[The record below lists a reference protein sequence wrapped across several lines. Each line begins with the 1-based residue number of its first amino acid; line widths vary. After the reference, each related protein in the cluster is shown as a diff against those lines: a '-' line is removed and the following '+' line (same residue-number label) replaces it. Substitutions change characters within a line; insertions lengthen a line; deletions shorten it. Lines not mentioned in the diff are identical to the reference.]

1 MTRRPRFRELGFAIG
16 ALPVGPHN
24 AITDVAGVRVGH
36 ATVVRGDGRLVPGAG
51 PVRTGVTAIL
61 AHGGDLY
68 RERVAAAVEVL
79 NGSGEVTGRTF
90 VDEMGVLDAP
100 IMLTNSFNVPRVAD
114 AVISETIARDGALGV
129 EARYVH
135 PVVAE
140 CSDLKLSD
148 IQGRHVGREHVAAA
162 WTGAHDGPVE
172 EGCVGGGTGLVCYQ
186 FKSGIGTSSRVVD
199 VAGTRCTVGVLA
211 MPNHGVRREL
221 RVDGVPIGELIPD
234 GTPSWIQEGSVIL
247 VTATDAPL
255 SSRQLR
261 RIAKRSQLGLAR
273 TGTTARN
280 GSGDMMI
287 AFSTAQRY
295 VLGDAIHSTRELAD
309 QKLDPLFAATC
320 EAAEEAVI
328 NALCAA
334 ETMVG
339 RDGNTAYAIPLDRLS
354 DLMLAHGRVR
364 TRPTIENALEEAR

>member
-1 MTRRPRFRELGFAIG
+1 MVARARFRDLGFSLG
-16 ALPVGPHN
+16 LLPTGPFN
-24 AITDVAGVRVGH
+24 AITDVPGVRVGH
-36 ATVVRGDGRLVPGAG
+36 NTIVVGEGDLRPGIG
-51 PVRTGVTAIL
+51 PIRTGVTAIL
-61 AHGGDLY
+61 PHGGDLY
-68 RERVAAAVEVL
+68 TERVAAAVEVL

-90 VDEMGVLDAP
+90 IDEMGVMDAP

-114 AVISETIARDGALGV
+114 AVISETIARYPALGV

-148 IQGRHVGREHVAAA
+148 IQGRHVGREAVAAA
-162 WTGAHDGPVE
+162 WVAASEGPVE

-186 FKSGIGTSSRVVD
+186 FKSGIGTASRRVVIS
-199 VAGTRCTVGVLA
+199 GETFTVGVLA
-211 MPNHGVRREL
+211 MPNHGLRHEL
-221 RVDGVPIGELIPD
+221 RIDGVPVGQAIPD
-234 GTPSWIQEGSVIL
+234 LKPSWFQEGSVIL

-255 SSRQLR
+255 SSRQLS
-261 RIAKRSQLGLAR
+261 RIARRSQLGLAR

-287 AFSTAQRY
+287 AFSTANRL
-295 VLGDAIHSTRELAD
+295 VLGEPVYSLRQLAD
-309 QKLDPLFAATC
+309 QLLDPLFAATC

-334 ETMVG
+334 QTMVG
-339 RDGNTAYAIPLDRLS
+339 RDGNTAYALPLDRLKEVFT
-354 DLMLAHGRVR
+354 AHRHL
-364 TRPTIENALEEAR
+364 PSH

>member
-1 MTRRPRFRELGFAIG
+1 MTARPRFRDLGFSIG
-16 ALPVGPHN
+16 VLPTGPLN
-24 AITDVAGVRVGH
+24 AVTDVPGVRVGH
-36 ATVVRGDGRLVPGAG
+36 ATIVEGEGALSPGVG

-61 AHGGDLY
+61 PHGGDLY
-68 RERVAAAVEVL
+68 AERVAAAVEVL

-90 VDEMGVLDAP
+90 IDEMGVMDAP

-114 AVISETIARDGALGV
+114 AVISETIARHSSLGV

-148 IQGRHVGREHVAAA
+148 IQGRHVSREHVAAA
-162 WTGAHDGPVE
+162 WASASEGPVA

-186 FKSGIGTSSRVVD
+186 FKSGIGTASRQVR
-199 VAGTRCTVGVLA
+199 VAGNVFTVGVLA
-211 MPNHGVRREL
+211 MPNHGLRHEL
-221 RVDGVPIGELIPD
+221 RVDGAPVGQAIPD
-234 GTPSWIQEGSVIL
+234 LKPSWIQEGSVIL

-255 SSRQLR
+255 SSRQLS
-261 RIAKRSQLGLAR
+261 RIARRSQLGLAR

-287 AFSTAQRY
+287 AFSTANRFI
-295 VLGDAIHSTRELAD
+295 LGEPLYTVRQLAD
-309 QKLDPLFAATC
+309 QVLDSLFAATC

-334 ETMVG
+334 ETMTG
-339 RDGNTAYAIPLDRLS
+339 RDGNVAHALPLDRLQEV
-354 DLMLAHGRVR
+354 LFAHGR
-364 TRPTIENALEEAR
+364 RPLKG

>member
-1 MTRRPRFRELGFAIG
+1 MTTRRRFRDLGFTIG
-16 ALPVGPHN
+16 ALPTGAHN
-24 AITDVAGVRVGH
+24 AITDVDGVRVGH
-36 ATVVRGDGRLVPGAG
+36 ATIRSGEGRLAPGTG
-51 PVRTGVTAIL
+51 PVRTGVTAIVPH
-61 AHGGDLY
+61 AGDLY
-68 RERVAAAVEVL
+68 RERVAAAIDIL

-114 AVISETIARDGALGV
+114 AVISETIAREPTLGI

-162 WTGAHDGPVE
+162 WSGATGGAVA

-186 FKSGIGTSSRVVD
+186 FKSGIGTSSRVVE
-199 VAGTRCTVGVLA
+199 VGGTRYTVGVLA

-221 RVDGVPIGELIPD
+221 RVDGVPIGELLPD
-234 GTPSWIQEGSVIL
+234 NTPSWIQEGSVIL

-261 RIAKRSQLGLAR
+261 RIARRSQLGLAR
-273 TGTTARN
+273 TGATARN
-280 GSGDMMI
+280 GSGDMTI
-287 AFSTAQRY
+287 AFSTAQRL
-295 VLGDAIHSTRELAD
+295 VLGETVHTTRELAD
-309 QKLDPLFAATC
+309 QVIDPLFAATC

-334 ETMVG
+334 ETMTG
-339 RDGNTAYAIPLDRLS
+339 RDGNTAYAIPPDRLS
-354 DLMLAHGRVR
+354 DLLVAHGRVR
-364 TRPTIENALEEAR
+364 THPYPETALEEVR